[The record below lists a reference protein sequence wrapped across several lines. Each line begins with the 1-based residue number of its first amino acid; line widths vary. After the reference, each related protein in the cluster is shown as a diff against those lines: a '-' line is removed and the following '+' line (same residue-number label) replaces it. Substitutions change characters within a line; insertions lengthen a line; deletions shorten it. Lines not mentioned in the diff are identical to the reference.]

1 MKRTIKVSEVII
13 LYNSIKNI
21 IENDKDNVVNPSFKF
36 KLLMLL
42 HNTLTPI
49 YNEYEN
55 TRISLIQ
62 TLGVETKNEKDEVIG
77 MELPKDEDVIN
88 KFKTDMKKVQDNM
101 IEISF
106 TPIAT
111 SELFGAGLD
120 VITCE
125 RLIEITEEYKGE

>member
-1 MKRTIKVSEVII
+1 MKKIIKVSEVIM
-13 LYNSIKNI
+13 LYNFIKNI
-21 IENDKDNVVNPSFKF
+21 IENDKDNMVDPSFKF

-101 IEISF
+101 VEINF
-106 TPIAT
+106 IPISA

-125 RLIEITEEYKGE
+125 RLIEITDEYKGE